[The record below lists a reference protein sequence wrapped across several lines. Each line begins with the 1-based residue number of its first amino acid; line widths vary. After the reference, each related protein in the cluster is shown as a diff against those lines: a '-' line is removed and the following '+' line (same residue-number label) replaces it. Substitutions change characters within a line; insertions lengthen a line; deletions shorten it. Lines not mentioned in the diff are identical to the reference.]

1 MHDRNVE
8 HPNRYQMVKVEGTD
22 DVYDIV
28 PAPGR
33 VDNDGTLINKATLLK
48 DSTAAK
54 FGLGSDAVPDD
65 VFRLLSR
72 FHAGLGNEYV
82 WEKLAG
88 SSYKDF
94 ATHTTNSDYTIFSN
108 TNNSKT
114 FYYAES
120 YTIGDNL
127 KVSLVSPKSFVM
139 TGDEAYKD
147 SFYDV
152 FRGKYL
158 LSNHSAYENGDSL
171 IFIPTNAALYTTGAG
186 MSFYATFT
194 PVESYSN
201 PRLFEERERVGFV
214 NSPDPNAYPVNDGFI
229 YNPLGMLGEK
239 ANIASG
245 SYVGTGTYSATYP
258 SKLTFGFSPSLVI
271 IVRDGY
277 KPIPM
282 GSLQAWD
289 TRSFGVFVRGA
300 SHFAGYYARSSSY
313 TAGMYYSITGN
324 ELSWY
329 INSSYVSSYDDS
341 PYQLNESGVSYHYI
355 AIG

>member
-8 HPNRYQMVKVEGTD
+8 HPNRYRMVKVEGTD
-22 DVYDIV
+22 DIYDIV

-65 VFRLLSR
+65 VSRVLSR
-72 FHAGLGNEYV
+72 FHSGLGNEYV
-82 WEKLAG
+82 WEKLVG

-114 FYYAES
+114 FYYAAS

-139 TGDEAYKD
+139 TGDEAYND
-147 SFYDV
+147 SSYDV

-201 PRLFEERERVGFV
+201 PRLVEERERVGFV
-214 NSPDPNAYPVNDGFI
+214 NSPEPNAYPVNDGFI
-229 YNPLGMLGEK
+229 YNPLARLGEK

-245 SYVGTGTYSATYP
+245 SYKGTGGYGSGSPNT
-258 SKLTFGFSPSLVI
+258 LTFPFTPKVVFINHDASDTVNDEYIWGNGKWVTY
-271 IVRDGY
+271 V
-277 KPIPM
+277 M
-282 GSLQAWD
+282 GS
-289 TRSFGVFVRGA
+289 
-300 SHFAGYYARSSSY
+300 ARS
-313 TAGMYYSITGN
+313 YSTVDLSGN
-324 ELSWY
+324 TMTWHCNDGS
-329 INSSYVSSYDDS
+329 VQ
-341 PYQLNESGVSYHYI
+341 QLNNSGITYRYV